1 MPFATPSSATKGAT
15 MPSAKI
21 LVVDDQPINVQL
33 LKRKLEREKL
43 EVLTANNGLEA
54 LEQVRAHK
62 PDLILLDMMMP
73 DMDGVEVCQRL
84 QASSETRSIPV
95 IFVTARSTKES
106 KLEGLNVGAVDYIT
120 KPIDLDE
127 TVARVQTQL
136 RFAAINRENLELQRR
151 LEESRRAA
159 TIGAVAQGIAHNLNN
174 LLGVVIGY
182 LDLIK
187 SGYDKPSSVKKNAQS
202 LDDAIQRIVGIVRQ
216 LSTLVVKSRPE
227 LTRVALPRL
236 IDGGIRRFHSDYKL
250 SAPVEVD
257 NHLGDLEIDTN
268 IETFE
273 EVLSKVLINAWE
285 SYRDAPPGA
294 ERPISIQTRVVTR
307 PRGEKV
313 LEMSVDDQG
322 AGIADDIRDRMF
334 EPFVSSKRTVGVG
347 MGLTVARH
355 SLRSLGGE
363 VTLLARPGGGASAT
377 LIQPVRDPR
386 QKDRELDDDE

>member
-1 MPFATPSSATKGAT
+1 MSNPR
-15 MPSAKI
+15 I

-33 LKRKLEREKL
+33 LKRKLERGGL
-43 EVLTANNGLEA
+43 EVSTANNGLEA
-54 LEQVRAHK
+54 LEQVKAHK
-62 PDLILLDMMMP
+62 PDLILLDLMMP
-73 DMDGVEVCQRL
+73 DMDGIEVCQRL

-95 IFVTARSTKES
+95 IFVTARTTKES
-106 KLEGLNVGAVDYIT
+106 KLEGLAVGAVDYIT

-187 SGYDKPSSVKKNAQS
+187 GGFDKPSVVRKNAQNV
-202 LDDAIQRIVGIVRQ
+202 DDAIQRIVGIIRQ
-216 LSTLVVKSRPE
+216 LSTLVVKSRPD
-227 LTRVALPRL
+227 LTRVPLKRV
-236 IDGGIRRFHSDYKL
+236 IEGGIRRFHSDYKL
-250 SAPVEVD
+250 TAGVVVYNPFEE
-257 NHLGDLEIDTN
+257 LEIDTN
-268 IETFE
+268 IETVE

-285 SYRDAPPGA
+285 AYPENTSPDK
-294 ERPISIQTRVVTR
+294 RPISIHTRLFDK
-307 PRGEKV
+307 PRGEKM
-313 LEMSVDDQG
+313 LEVRIDDSG
-322 AGIADDIRDRMF
+322 SGIADEIRERMF

-355 SLRSLGGE
+355 SLRSVGGE
-363 VTLLARPGGGASAT
+363 VTLVPRQGGGASAI
-377 LIQPVRDPR
+377 LVHPIRDPR
-386 QKDRELDDDE
+386 HRDKAQDDND

>member
-1 MPFATPSSATKGAT
+1 MSI
-15 MPSAKI
+15 AKI
-21 LVVDDQPINVQL
+21 LVVDDQPMNVQL

-54 LEQVRAHK
+54 LEQVKTHK
-62 PDLILLDMMMP
+62 PDLILLDLMLP
-73 DMDGVEVCQRL
+73 DMDGLEVCQRL

-95 IFVTARSTKES
+95 IFVTARTNKES
-106 KLEGLNVGAVDYIT
+106 KLEGLNLGAVDLIT
-120 KPIDLDE
+120 NPNDIHE
-127 TVARVQTQL
+127 TQARVQTQL
-136 RFAAINRENLELQRR
+136 RFAAINRENFDLQRR

-187 SGYDKPSSVKKNAQS
+187 SAYDKPQTVKKNSQH

-227 LTRVALPRL
+227 LARVPLNRV
-236 IDGGIRRFHSDYKL
+236 IEGGIRRCRSEYKVTGE
-250 SAPVEVD
+250 VEVD
-257 NHLGDLEIDTN
+257 NPLGDLEIDTN
-268 IETFE
+268 IETAE
-273 EVLSKVLINAWE
+273 EALSKVLINAWE
-285 SYRDAPPGA
+285 SYHEAPP
-294 ERPISIQTRVVTR
+294 EKRPISIHTRLIEKAH
-307 PRGEKV
+307 GEKI
-313 LEMSVDDQG
+313 LEMRVDDQG
-322 AGIADDIRDRMF
+322 DGIADDIRDRMF

-363 VTLLARPGGGASAT
+363 VTMVSRPTGGSSSI
-377 LIQPVRDPR
+377 LVHPVRDPR
-386 QKDRELDDDE
+386 QKDRPEEPSQ

>member
-1 MPFATPSSATKGAT
+1 MSAET
-15 MPSAKI
+15 I

-33 LKRKLEREKL
+33 LKRKLERGGL
-43 EVLTANNGLEA
+43 QVTTASNGLEA
-54 LEQVRAHK
+54 LEQVKARK
-62 PDLILLDMMMP
+62 PDLILLDLMMP
-73 DMDGVEVCQRL
+73 DMDGIEVCQRL

-95 IFVTARSTKES
+95 IFVTARTTKES
-106 KLEGLNVGAVDYIT
+106 KLEGLGVGAVDFIT

-187 SGYDKPSSVKKNAQS
+187 SGYDKPVTVKKNAQHV
-202 LDDAIQRIVGIVRQ
+202 DDAIQRIVVIVRQ

-227 LTRVALPRL
+227 LSRVPVSRVLE
-236 IDGGIRRFHSDYKL
+236 GGIRRFHSDTKL
-250 SAPVEVD
+250 KAAVAIENPV
-257 NHLGDLEIDTN
+257 GDLEIDTSM
-268 IETFE
+268 ETFE
-273 EVLSKVLINAWE
+273 EVLSKVLTNAWE
-285 SYRDAPPGA
+285 SYGEAPA
-294 ERPISIQTRVVTR
+294 DQRPITMRASLFDK
-307 PRGEKV
+307 PKGEKM
-313 LEMSVDDQG
+313 LEIRVDDQG
-322 AGIADDIRDRMF
+322 LGIAEEIRDRMF

-347 MGLTVARH
+347 MGLTIARH

-363 VTLLARPGGGASAT
+363 VTVVSRPEGGSTAV
-377 LIQPVRDPR
+377 LVHPVRDPR
-386 QKDRELDDDE
+386 QKKRAVELDDD

>member
-1 MPFATPSSATKGAT
+1 MPT
-15 MPSAKI
+15 AKI

-43 EVLTANNGLEA
+43 EVVTANNGLEA
-54 LEQVRAHK
+54 LEQVRVHK
-62 PDLILLDMMMP
+62 PDLILLDLMMP
-73 DMDGVEVCQRL
+73 DMDGMEVCQRL

-95 IFVTARSTKES
+95 IFVSARSTKES
-106 KLEGLNVGAVDYIT
+106 KLEGLSVGAVDYIT

-127 TVARVQTQL
+127 TVARVHTQL

-187 SGYDKPSSVKKNAQS
+187 SGYDKPQSVKKNAQS

-227 LTRVALPRL
+227 LTRVSLVRV

-257 NHLGDLEIDTN
+257 NPVGDLEIDTN

-285 SYRDAPPGA
+285 SYHDLPPA
-294 ERPISIQTRVVTR
+294 KRAISIHTRLIEKA
-307 PRGEKV
+307 RGEKTV
-313 LEMSVDDQG
+313 EMRVDDSG
-322 AGIADDIRDRMF
+322 EGIADDIRDRMF

-355 SLRSLGGE
+355 SLRGLGGE
-363 VTLLARPGGGASAT
+363 VTLLPKAGGGASAF
-377 LIQPVRDPR
+377 LMHPVRDPR
-386 QKDRELDDDE
+386 QKDRPQDEEG

>member
-1 MPFATPSSATKGAT
+1 MC
-15 MPSAKI
+15 SAKI

-33 LKRKLEREKL
+33 LKRKLERDKL

-54 LEQVRAHK
+54 LEQVKAHK
-62 PDLILLDMMMP
+62 PDLILLDLMMP
-73 DMDGVEVCQRL
+73 DMDGMEVAQRL
-84 QASSETRSIPV
+84 SASSETRSIPI
-95 IFVTARSTKES
+95 IFVSARSTKES

-127 TVARVQTQL
+127 TIARVQTQL

-187 SGYDKPSSVKKNAQS
+187 NGFEKPATVKKNAQN

-227 LTRVALPRL
+227 LTRVALTRL

-250 SAPVEVD
+250 TAPVSID
-257 NHLGDLEIDTN
+257 NHLGDMEIDTN

-273 EVLSKVLINAWE
+273 EVLSKVLMNAWE
-285 SYRDAPPGA
+285 AYRDPPAGT
-294 ERPISIQTRVVTR
+294 ERPISIATRIIER
-307 PRGEKV
+307 PRGEKM
-313 LEMSVDDQG
+313 LELRVDDQG

-334 EPFVSSKRTVGVG
+334 EPFVSTKRTVGVG
-347 MGLTVARH
+347 MGLTIARH

-363 VTLLARPGGGASAT
+363 VTLVSRQGGGASAT
-377 LIQPVRDPR
+377 LIHPVRDPR
-386 QKDRELDDDE
+386 QRDRTQDDDD

>member
-1 MPFATPSSATKGAT
+1 MPI
-15 MPSAKI
+15 AKI

-43 EVLTANNGLEA
+43 DVLTANNGLEA
-54 LEQVRAHK
+54 IEQVRGHK
-62 PDLILLDMMMP
+62 PDLILLDLMMP
-73 DMDGVEVCQRL
+73 DMDGIEVCQRL

-127 TVARVQTQL
+127 TVARVHTQL

-187 SGYDKPSSVKKNAQS
+187 IGYDKPSAVKKNAQN

-227 LTRVALPRL
+227 LTRVAITRV
-236 IDGGIRRFHSDYKL
+236 IEGGVRRFHSDYKL

-257 NHLGDLEIDTN
+257 NPLGDLEIDTN
-268 IETFE
+268 IETLE

-285 SYRDAPPGA
+285 SYHDAPPA
-294 ERPISIQTRVVTR
+294 KRAISIRTRLVEK
-307 PRGEKV
+307 PRGEKT
-313 LEMSVDDQG
+313 LEMRVDDG
-322 AGIADDIRDRMF
+322 GDGIADEIRDRMF

-355 SLRSLGGE
+355 SLRSLSGE
-363 VTLLARPGGGASAT
+363 VTLSARPGGGASAI
-377 LIQPVRDPR
+377 LLHPVRDPR
-386 QKDRELDDDE
+386 QKDRQQEENG

>member
-1 MPFATPSSATKGAT
+1 MSSAT
-15 MPSAKI
+15 I

-33 LKRKLEREKL
+33 LKRKLERVGL
-43 EVLTANNGLEA
+43 QVTTASNGLEA
-54 LEQVRAHK
+54 LEQVKVRK
-62 PDLILLDMMMP
+62 PDLILLDLMMP
-73 DMDGVEVCQRL
+73 DMDGIEVCQRL
-84 QASSETRSIPV
+84 QASSDTRSIPV
-95 IFVTARSTKES
+95 IFVTARTTKES
-106 KLEGLNVGAVDYIT
+106 KLAGLGVGAVDFIT

-136 RFAAINRENLELQRR
+136 RFAAVNQENLELQRR

-187 SGYDKPSSVKKNAQS
+187 TGYDKPVTVKKNAQQV
-202 LDDAIQRIVGIVRQ
+202 DDAVQRIVGIVRQ

-227 LTRVALPRL
+227 LSRVALPRIL
-236 IDGGIRRFHSDYKL
+236 EGGVRRFHTDNKL
-250 SAPVEVD
+250 TGAVEIV
-257 NHLGDLEIDTN
+257 NPLGELEIDTN

-273 EVLSKVLINAWE
+273 EVLSKVLMNAWE
-285 SYRDAPPGA
+285 SYGEAPA
-294 ERPISIQTRVVTR
+294 DKRPISIHASLFDRART
-307 PRGEKV
+307 EKM
-313 LEMSVDDQG
+313 LEIRVDDQG
-322 AGIADDIRDRMF
+322 GGIAEDIRDRMF

-363 VTLLARPGGGASAT
+363 VTMASRPEGGSSAV
-377 LIQPVRDPR
+377 LIHPVRDAR
-386 QKDRELDDDE
+386 QRKRTIETDDE

>member
-1 MPFATPSSATKGAT
+1 MC
-15 MPSAKI
+15 SAKI

-33 LKRKLEREKL
+33 LKRKLERDKL

-54 LEQVRAHK
+54 LEQVKAHK
-62 PDLILLDMMMP
+62 PDLILLDLMMP
-73 DMDGVEVCQRL
+73 DMDGMEVAQRL
-84 QASSETRSIPV
+84 SASSETRSIPI
-95 IFVTARSTKES
+95 IFVSARSTKES

-127 TVARVQTQL
+127 TIARVQTQL

-187 SGYDKPSSVKKNAQS
+187 NGFDKPATVKKNAQN

-294 ERPISIQTRVVTR
+294 RRPISIVARIVER
-307 PRGEKV
+307 PRGEKM
-313 LEMSVDDQG
+313 LELRVDDEG

-347 MGLTVARH
+347 MGLTIARH

-363 VTLLARPGGGASAT
+363 VTLLPRPGGGASAT
-377 LIQPVRDPR
+377 LIHPVRDPR
-386 QKDRELDDDE
+386 QRDRSQDDDD